1 MAQITAITP
10 QAKDKNRVNV
20 YVDGRFYCGMRL
32 ETVLSCRLK
41 EGDEVDIGRLDE
53 IQLENERAQALDK
66 ALTHLSASMKTQK
79 QMMDFL
85 KKKGYVDSVCEYVLE
100 KLRGYGFVDDV
111 QYCVQFAETAGKRMG
126 ARRIASEL
134 KMRGAD
140 EESIERALAGLT
152 EEAET
157 AKAVAKKYMKNRAYD
172 RETLTKAYR
181 HLLGKGFDYETAKE
195 ALASLGAE
203 SEEE

>member
-152 EEAET
+152 GEAET

>member
-41 EGDEVDIGRLDE
+41 EGDEVDVGRLDE

>member
-41 EGDEVDIGRLDE
+41 EGDEVDVGRLDE

-111 QYCVQFAETAGKRMG
+111 QYCVQFVETAGKRMG

-152 EEAET
+152 GEAET

>member
-181 HLLGKGFDYETAKE
+181 HLLGKGVDYEPANE